1 MQGIRQTPAVELR
14 AGDRG
19 GRENGFAGYGGVS
32 GEPQCCLKKGRGVI
46 RAVFCHDLCK
56 QPCREG
62 I

>member
-1 MQGIRQTPAVELR
+1 MQGIQQTPAVELR

-46 RAVFCHDLCK
+46 RTVFCHDLCK